1 MRKTL
6 YIAFLLLLVC
16 AVASISEASNIVH
29 IIGVR
34 YWTAPD
40 YTRVVID
47 TSAEAQYRVAE
58 DEGKLSVEIDNA
70 DFSSSLEKE
79 YLLDKPAVKKIILR
93 DLPKK
98 SVRFELSVAKGVRV
112 KVFKLGKILD
122 KPHRIVVDIKIPEI
136 EKKTIEEREKIKA
149 LGKKRVVVIDPGH
162 GGEDPGALGR
172 RRTREKDIV
181 LRISK
186 ILRNILNKRG
196 YQSFLT
202 REGDYY
208 VSFKKRLKT
217 ARDYGADLFISI
229 HADACRNR
237 GVRGASVYCLSTRGA
252 TNEAARL
259 LAQSENL
266 SDIIGGSLN
275 GQNNDE
281 SDPITLNMLQTE
293 TINQSIELGTTI
305 LKEIRKVNRLKFSKV
320 HMAPFRVLKLP
331 DVPSVMVET
340 AYISNP
346 REELLLRSSAYQTD
360 IAWAIASAVNKFLPL
375 PYSADKAWATR
386 AARPQKAYSTEEVL
400 YHTYKVKR
408 GDTLEKIARRNGT
421 TISTLKR
428 INKLKSKNRILVG
441 QRLKI
446 PSELP
451 VTTYRV
457 KKGDTLEKIARN
469 HGTTIG
475 TLVRLNGLKSRNR
488 IYVGQ
493 KLKMPIPYSAD
504 KTWTSRAAQPQKV
517 YSTEEVIYH
526 TYKVKRGDT
535 LEKIARRNGT
545 TIGTLKRVNNLK
557 SKNRILV
564 GQRLKIPSELP
575 VTTYRV
581 KRGDTLEKIARNNGT
596 TVSALMRVNKLK
608 SKNRIYVKQKLK
620 IP

>member
-1 MRKTL
+1 MRKTF
-6 YIAFLLLLVC
+6 YIAFLLLLLF
-16 AVASISEASNIVH
+16 AAASFSEASNIIHV
-29 IIGVR
+29 IGVR
-34 YWTAPD
+34 YWTAPEN
-40 YTRVVID
+40 TRVVID
-47 TSAEAQYRVAE
+47 TSAEAQYRVVE
-58 DEGKLSVEIDNA
+58 EKGRLSVEIDDA
-70 DFSSSLEKE
+70 DFSPSLQKE
-79 YLLDKPAVKKIILR
+79 YLLNKPAVEKIILK
-93 DLPKK
+93 DLPEKK
-98 SVRFELSVAKGVRV
+98 VRFELSIAKGVSV

-136 EKKTIEEREKIKA
+136 EKKTIEEREKIKS
-149 LGKKRVVVIDPGH
+149 LEVKRVVVIDPGH

-172 RRTREKDIV
+172 RKTREKDIV
-181 LRISK
+181 LKISK
-186 ILRNILNKRG
+186 KLRDILKKRG
-196 YQSFLT
+196 YQAFLT

-208 VSFKKRLKT
+208 VSFKKRLLT
-217 ARDYGADLFISI
+217 AREYGADLFISI

-293 TINQSIELGTTI
+293 TINQSVEFGATV
-305 LKEIRKVNRLKFSKV
+305 LKDIKKVNRLKFSKV

-331 DVPSVMVET
+331 DVPSVVVET

-360 IAWAIASAVNKFLPL
+360 VAWAIASAVNKFLPL
-375 PYSADKAWATR
+375 PYSADKTWASR
-386 AARPQKAYSTEEVL
+386 AAHPQKA
-400 YHTYKVKR
+400 
-408 GDTLEKIARRNGT
+408 
-421 TISTLKR
+421 
-428 INKLKSKNRILVG
+428 
-441 QRLKI
+441 
-446 PSELP
+446 
-451 VTTYRV
+451 
-457 KKGDTLEKIARN
+457 
-469 HGTTIG
+469 
-475 TLVRLNGLKSRNR
+475 
-488 IYVGQ
+488 
-493 KLKMPIPYSAD
+493 
-504 KTWTSRAAQPQKV
+504 

-564 GQRLKIPSELP
+564 GQRLKIPSALP

-581 KRGDTLEKIARNNGT
+581 KRGDTLEKIAGHYGTTMGTLVRLNGLKSRNRIYVGQKLKVPSNLPATTYRVKKGDTLEKIARMNGT
-596 TVSALMRVNKLK
+596 TVSALMRVNNLK